1 MIRQLLQSDPKAR
14 LRSAC
19 GVSDGTTLAPGQL
32 SYDALRGHEMFRN
45 AHSTCVDARQAGGEG
60 TEEPTGT
67 SEDELSTVD
76 GVRTV
81 YDRSALKVP
90 TLREICLRA
99 TGRAALLLAAAIA
112 ENGGSRPTTPAWM
125 TVRPPHCRSYEPIS
139 LRLKVYAGLT
149 VHSLAVS
156 SADF

>member
-1 MIRQLLQSDPKAR
+1 MIRLLLQSDPKAR

-19 GVSDGTTLAPGQL
+19 GVSDSATLAPGQL

-45 AHSTCVDARQAGGEG
+45 AHSTCVDTRQAGGEG
-60 TEEPTGT
+60 SVGPSGNAV
-67 SEDELSTVD
+67 DELSTVN
-76 GVRTV
+76 GVQTV

-112 ENGGSRPTTPAWM
+112 ENGGSRPTTPTWM
-125 TVRPPHCRSYEPIS
+125 TVRPILYPIFPE
-139 LRLKVYAGLT
+139 A
-149 VHSLAVS
+149 S
-156 SADF
+156 S